1 MRGGGYAERHRNL
14 IPSAGLTSLDRP
26 PRERNLNMNLSDII
40 ALAKQGYKPADIRE
54 LISLGN
60 EQEQR
65 QKQPDPQPDP
75 EPIPQPEPA
84 AEPAPEPGTGAAERP
99 PEPAAEPADKNTPDP
114 QIEDLKRQIAE
125 LQAANARRGQP
136 DDGQKSNE
144 EILAEMAKGFV

>member
-1 MRGGGYAERHRNL
+1 
-14 IPSAGLTSLDRP
+14 
-26 PRERNLNMNLSDII
+26 MNLSDII

-54 LISLGN
+54 LIALGN
-60 EQEQR
+60 AQEK

-75 EPIPQPEPA
+75 EPTTPPA
-84 AEPAPEPGTGAAERP
+84 PVTEPAPEQEAGTAERP
-99 PEPAAEPADKNTPDP
+99 PEAAAAAADKNTSPDP

-136 DDGQKSNE
+136 DGGQKSNE

>member
-1 MRGGGYAERHRNL
+1 
-14 IPSAGLTSLDRP
+14 
-26 PRERNLNMNLSDII
+26 MNLSDII

-54 LISLGN
+54 LIALGN
-60 EQEQR
+60 EQEK

-75 EPIPQPEPA
+75 EPIPPPEPV
-84 AEPAPEPGTGAAERP
+84 AEPAPEQEAGTAERP
-99 PEPAAEPADKNTPDP
+99 PEAAADAADTNTSPDP

-136 DDGQKSNE
+136 DGQKSNE

>member
-1 MRGGGYAERHRNL
+1 
-14 IPSAGLTSLDRP
+14 
-26 PRERNLNMNLSDII
+26 MNLSDII

-54 LISLGN
+54 LIALGN

-75 EPIPQPEPA
+75 GPTTPPEPA
-84 AEPAPEPGTGAAERP
+84 AEPAPEQEAGTAERP
-99 PEPAAEPADKNTPDP
+99 PEAAADAADKNTPDP

-136 DDGQKSNE
+136 DGGQKSNE

>member
-1 MRGGGYAERHRNL
+1 
-14 IPSAGLTSLDRP
+14 
-26 PRERNLNMNLSDII
+26 MNLSDII

-54 LISLGN
+54 LITLGN
-60 EQEQR
+60 EQEK

-99 PEPAAEPADKNTPDP
+99 PEAAVAAADNNTSPDP

-136 DDGQKSNE
+136 DGGQKSNE

>member
-1 MRGGGYAERHRNL
+1 
-14 IPSAGLTSLDRP
+14 
-26 PRERNLNMNLSDII
+26 MNLSDII

-54 LISLGN
+54 LIAIGN
-60 EQEQR
+60 EQEQK

-75 EPIPQPEPA
+75 EPTTP
-84 AEPAPEPGTGAAERP
+84 PAPVTEPVPEQEAGTAERP
-99 PEPAAEPADKNTPDP
+99 PETTAAAAVTNTHDP

-136 DDGQKSNE
+136 DGGQKSNE

>member
-1 MRGGGYAERHRNL
+1 
-14 IPSAGLTSLDRP
+14 
-26 PRERNLNMNLSDII
+26 MNLSDII

-54 LISLGN
+54 LIALGN

-75 EPIPQPEPA
+75 GPTTPPEPA
-84 AEPAPEPGTGAAERP
+84 AEPAPEQEAGTAERP
-99 PEPAAEPADKNTPDP
+99 PEAAVDAADKNTPDP

-136 DDGQKSNE
+136 DGGQKSNE
-144 EILAEMAKGFV
+144 EILAEMAKGLV

>member
-1 MRGGGYAERHRNL
+1 
-14 IPSAGLTSLDRP
+14 
-26 PRERNLNMNLSDII
+26 MNLSDII

-54 LISLGN
+54 LIALGN
-60 EQEQR
+60 EQEQK

-75 EPIPQPEPA
+75 EPTTPPASVTEPVPEQEA
-84 AEPAPEPGTGAAERP
+84 GTAERP
-99 PEPAAEPADKNTPDP
+99 PEAATAAADKNTPDP

-136 DDGQKSNE
+136 DGGQKSNE

>member
-1 MRGGGYAERHRNL
+1 
-14 IPSAGLTSLDRP
+14 
-26 PRERNLNMNLSDII
+26 MNLSDII

-54 LISLGN
+54 LIALGN
-60 EQEQR
+60 EQEQK

-75 EPIPQPEPA
+75 GPTTPPEPA
-84 AEPAPEPGTGAAERP
+84 AEPAPEQEAGTAERP
-99 PEPAAEPADKNTPDP
+99 PEAAVDTADKNTPDP

-136 DDGQKSNE
+136 DGGQKSNE

>member
-1 MRGGGYAERHRNL
+1 
-14 IPSAGLTSLDRP
+14 
-26 PRERNLNMNLSDII
+26 MNLSDII

-54 LISLGN
+54 LIALGN
-60 EQEQR
+60 EQEK

-75 EPIPQPEPA
+75 EPTTPPEPA
-84 AEPAPEPGTGAAERP
+84 AEPAPEQGAETAERR
-99 PEPAAEPADKNTPDP
+99 PEAAVAAADNNTSTDP

-136 DDGQKSNE
+136 DGGQKSNE

>member
-1 MRGGGYAERHRNL
+1 
-14 IPSAGLTSLDRP
+14 
-26 PRERNLNMNLSDII
+26 MNLSDII
-40 ALAKQGYKPADIRE
+40 ALAKQGYKPSDIRE
-54 LISLGN
+54 LIALGN
-60 EQEQR
+60 EQEQK

-99 PEPAAEPADKNTPDP
+99 PEAAADAADKNTPDP

-136 DDGQKSNE
+136 EGQKTSE
-144 EILAEMAKGFV
+144 EILAEMAKSFV

>member
-1 MRGGGYAERHRNL
+1 
-14 IPSAGLTSLDRP
+14 
-26 PRERNLNMNLSDII
+26 MNLSDII

-54 LISLGN
+54 LIALGN

-75 EPIPQPEPA
+75 EPTTPPA
-84 AEPAPEPGTGAAERP
+84 PVAEPAPEQEAGTAERP
-99 PEPAAEPADKNTPDP
+99 PEAAVDAADQNTPDP

-136 DDGQKSNE
+136 DGGQKSNAD
-144 EILAEMAKGFV
+144 ILAEMAKGFV

>member
-1 MRGGGYAERHRNL
+1 
-14 IPSAGLTSLDRP
+14 
-26 PRERNLNMNLSDII
+26 MNLSDII

-54 LISLGN
+54 LIALGN
-60 EQEQR
+60 EQEK

-75 EPIPQPEPA
+75 EPTTP
-84 AEPAPEPGTGAAERP
+84 PAPVTEPVPEQEAVTAERP
-99 PEPAAEPADKNTPDP
+99 PEAAVAAADKNTSPDP

-136 DDGQKSNE
+136 DGGQKSNE

>member
-1 MRGGGYAERHRNL
+1 
-14 IPSAGLTSLDRP
+14 
-26 PRERNLNMNLSDII
+26 MNLSDII

-54 LISLGN
+54 LIALGN
-60 EQEQR
+60 EQEK

-75 EPIPQPEPA
+75 EPTTPPEPV
-84 AEPAPEPGTGAAERP
+84 AEPAPEQAAGIAERP
-99 PEPAAEPADKNTPDP
+99 PEAAADAADKNTPDP

-136 DDGQKSNE
+136 DGGQKSNE

>member
-1 MRGGGYAERHRNL
+1 
-14 IPSAGLTSLDRP
+14 
-26 PRERNLNMNLSDII
+26 MNLSDII

-54 LISLGN
+54 LIALGN
-60 EQEQR
+60 EQEQK

-75 EPIPQPEPA
+75 GPTTPPEPA
-84 AEPAPEPGTGAAERP
+84 AEPAPEQAAGTAERP
-99 PEPAAEPADKNTPDP
+99 PETTVDAADKNTPDP

-136 DDGQKSNE
+136 DGGQKSNE

>member
-1 MRGGGYAERHRNL
+1 
-14 IPSAGLTSLDRP
+14 
-26 PRERNLNMNLSDII
+26 MNLSDII

-54 LISLGN
+54 LIALGN
-60 EQEQR
+60 EQEK

-75 EPIPQPEPA
+75 EPTTPPEPVT
-84 AEPAPEPGTGAAERP
+84 EPAPEQEAVTAERP
-99 PEPAAEPADKNTPDP
+99 PETAAEPADKNTPDP

-136 DDGQKSNE
+136 DVGGQKSNE

>member
-1 MRGGGYAERHRNL
+1 
-14 IPSAGLTSLDRP
+14 
-26 PRERNLNMNLSDII
+26 MNLSDII

-54 LISLGN
+54 LIAFGN
-60 EQEQR
+60 EQEK

-75 EPIPQPEPA
+75 DPTTP
-84 AEPAPEPGTGAAERP
+84 PAPVTEPVPEQEAVTAERP
-99 PEPAAEPADKNTPDP
+99 PETAVAAADNNTSPDP

-136 DDGQKSNE
+136 DGGQKSNE

>member
-1 MRGGGYAERHRNL
+1 
-14 IPSAGLTSLDRP
+14 
-26 PRERNLNMNLSDII
+26 MNLSDII

-54 LISLGN
+54 LIALGN
-60 EQEQR
+60 EQEK

-75 EPIPQPEPA
+75 DPTTPPEPA
-84 AEPAPEPGTGAAERP
+84 AEPAPEQEAGTAERP
-99 PEPAAEPADKNTPDP
+99 PETAVDAADKNTPDP

-136 DDGQKSNE
+136 DGGQKSNE

>member
-1 MRGGGYAERHRNL
+1 
-14 IPSAGLTSLDRP
+14 
-26 PRERNLNMNLSDII
+26 MNLSDII

-54 LISLGN
+54 LIALGN
-60 EQEQR
+60 EQEK

-75 EPIPQPEPA
+75 EPTTP
-84 AEPAPEPGTGAAERP
+84 PAPVTEPVPEQEAGTAERP
-99 PEPAAEPADKNTPDP
+99 PEAAVAAADNNTSPDP

-136 DDGQKSNE
+136 DGGQKTNE

>member
-1 MRGGGYAERHRNL
+1 
-14 IPSAGLTSLDRP
+14 
-26 PRERNLNMNLSDII
+26 MNLSDII

-54 LISLGN
+54 LIALGN
-60 EQEQR
+60 EQEK

-75 EPIPQPEPA
+75 EPNTPPA
-84 AEPAPEPGTGAAERP
+84 PVAEPAPEQEPVTTERP
-99 PEPAAEPADKNTPDP
+99 PEPAAEPADKNTSPDP

-136 DDGQKSNE
+136 DGGQKSNE